1 MASPASVNAT
11 PLLLNES
18 KMSLDVAPNA
28 MRTPISSK
36 LESRSERRLRRKV
49 AIRKGF
55 IHDRRRRLR
64 PPVGDIEKPA
74 FAQARTNGGEV
85 FATHHPRERVLC
97 ACVVCGL
104 TREEISRRL
113 VVRGE
118 GDSRNRASADDAG
131 NATHFFQLRIDKGDA
146 LVEVAIPK

>member
-18 KMSLDVAPNA
+18 KMSL
-28 MRTPISSK
+28 
-36 LESRSERRLRRKV
+36 
-49 AIRKGF
+49 AIREGF

-64 PPVGDIEKPA
+64 PPVGDVEEPA
-74 FAQARTNGGEV
+74 FAQARTDGGEV

-104 TREEISRRL
+104 AREEISSRL

-146 LVEVAIPK
+146 LVEVAISK